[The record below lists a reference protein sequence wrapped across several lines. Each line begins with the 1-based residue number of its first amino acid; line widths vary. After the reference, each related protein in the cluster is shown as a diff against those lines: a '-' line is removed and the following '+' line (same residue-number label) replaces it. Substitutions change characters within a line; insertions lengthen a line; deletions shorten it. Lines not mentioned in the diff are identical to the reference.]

1 MATLLL
7 LLIPFLLAY
16 ALAHWLHGRGRLDA
30 RKDVLAAALL
40 ALACIGYF
48 WRVIFGDSF
57 MPADGG
63 DLISFL
69 WPTYRFAAESLRA
82 GEWPLWNPHLY
93 SGAPHVADIQAGFLY
108 PPNLALFLAVPDFGA
123 RAMQGMSILHLW
135 WAGLGMYVLLRS
147 LRAPGASVTLR
158 LGEGS
163 RSASRDASAALS
175 MTRPGDASA
184 PSVSMTGPGD
194 ASAAL
199 SMTQQARGYVSRP
212 AALAA
217 GIAFAFSDPF
227 WVHFGNLN
235 LNAVASWLP
244 WVVACYVQGLEGRQ
258 VDKETGRQGEEATTN
273 RLPFTV
279 YRSLAW
285 SAAAGLLLGIAT
297 LAGHIQSTLFIGVTV
312 VLYGLFWLFFELQ
325 EPGVVARQAAL
336 RFVGNTAL
344 LAALGILIAAPVLLP
359 AIQLSQYTARAAWS
373 YQETVGYSLSPAQWI
388 GLVVP
393 GFFGRGPQLHWGLWP
408 RVEVGYIGILPLA
421 LAVLA
426 LLGRRNRHTWTF
438 LGIAAVGFLLALGI
452 YSIPHGWLSLLPG
465 FDLLR
470 APGRFVLLMS
480 FGLAALAGIGLQV
493 LLSPIGDSEA
503 WKALTRL
510 GSGLGWVSKAAAAV
524 IVPLVFAALLLTQ
537 DRDPTVYLRVAIA
550 AIAVTLA
557 VAFLWASWALV
568 AARRAGWAR
577 PRTLAAL
584 AVALI
589 FLDLASTGAY
599 NDLGDTDPSESFQQP
614 DIVAFLQQ
622 AEDSEPFRIDARTGV
637 DQLWQPNT
645 ALLYGL
651 DDVWGGDNPS
661 LFAPYE
667 RYWEGMGSRSSRLYD
682 FLNARYV
689 IARKDVALD
698 WEKFVLAFDGDPDL
712 NVYRNGTALPR
723 AFVVHEARVVSGA
736 DATEQAWAAVQDP
749 AFDPATQVVIEPGEA
764 QLPTVAPAAG
774 PETVRWLARSNNELI
789 LEVTATAPGYLVL
802 SEVWYPGWQA
812 QTVLAGQGQPGQPQP
827 VLRANSAFRAIPL
840 WQAGTQVVR
849 LRFTPPLW
857 RIGWLAAGLTLLL
870 LVTAGIVLLQ
880 LRKRR
885 SGYQPDTSGLPPA

>member
-1 MATLLL
+1 MSVL
-7 LLIPFLLAY
+7 
-16 ALAHWLHGRGRLDA
+16 ALAFVLFLTAYILAGWLHRRGRSDW
-30 RKDVLAAALL
+30 RRDVLAAGLL
-40 ALACIGYF
+40 ALACAGYF
-48 WRVIFGDSF
+48 WRVLVGDSF

-63 DLISFL
+63 DLLSFL

-82 GEWPLWNPHLY
+82 GQWPLWNPHLY

-108 PPNLALFLAVPDFGA
+108 PPNLPLFLAFPDFGA
-123 RAMQGMSILHLW
+123 LAMQGMSILHLW

-147 LRAPGASVTLR
+147 LHTQG
-158 LGEGS
+158 G
-163 RSASRDASAALS
+163 RDASPRLS
-175 MTRPGDASA
+175 MTGGE
-184 PSVSMTGPGD
+184 SMPLVGR
-194 ASAAL
+194 A
-199 SMTQQARGYVSRP
+199 

-217 GIAFAFSDPF
+217 GIAFAFSDPL

-235 LNAVASWLP
+235 LIAVASWLP
-244 WVVACYVQGLEGRQ
+244 WVLACYARALEDGKQ
-258 VDKETGRQGEEATTN
+258 EAQTSTPHAS
-273 RLPFTV
+273 RFTFHP
-279 YRSLAW
+279 SLAW
-285 SAAAGLLLGIAT
+285 AAVGGVLLGIAT

-312 VLYGLFWLFFELQ
+312 ALYGLFWLYFELQ
-325 EPGVVARQAAL
+325 EPGARLRPAAL
-336 RFVGNTAL
+336 RLLGRTAL
-344 LAALGILIAAPVLLP
+344 LAAVGMLLAAPVLLP
-359 AIQLSQYTARAAWS
+359 AVQLAQYTARAEWD
-373 YQETVGYSLSPAQWI
+373 YQQTVGYSLAPAQWI

-421 LAVLA
+421 LAALA

-438 LGIAAVGFLLALGI
+438 LGIAGAGLLLALGI

-493 LLSPIGDSEA
+493 LLSPIGDAEA

-510 GSGLGWVSKAAAAV
+510 SSGLGWVAKVAAAIV
-524 IVPLVFAALLLTQ
+524 VPLTFAALLLTQ
-537 DRDPTVYLRVAIA
+537 DRDPAVYLRVGVA
-550 AIAVTLA
+550 AIAILLA

-577 PRTLAAL
+577 PRTVAILAI
-584 AVALI
+584 ALI
-589 FLDLASTGAY
+589 FIDLASTGAY
-599 NDLGDTDPSESFQQP
+599 NDLGNNDPTASFQQP
-614 DIVAFLQQ
+614 AIAAFLQQ
-622 AEDSEPFRIDARTGV
+622 AEDGEPFRIDARTGV
-637 DQLWQPNT
+637 DQLWQPNS

-682 FLNARYV
+682 FLNARFV
-689 IARKDVALD
+689 IGRKEVELD
-698 WEKFVLAFDGDPDL
+698 WNKFELAFDGDPEL
-712 NVYRNGTALPR
+712 NVYRNREALPR
-723 AFVVHEARVVSGA
+723 AFVVHEARVASGP
-736 DATEQAWAAVQDP
+736 DAAGQAWAAVQDP
-749 AFDPATQVVIEPGEA
+749 AFDPAAQVVIEPGAA
-764 QLPTVAPAAG
+764 QLPVTAPAAG
-774 PETVRWLARSNNELI
+774 PETVRWLERSNNELA

-812 QTVLAGQGQPGQPQP
+812 ETLLAGQSQAGQPQP
-827 VLRANSAFRAIPL
+827 VLRANSTFRAIPL

-857 RIGWLAAGLTLLL
+857 RLGLAAAALTLIGLL
-870 LVTAGIVLLQ
+870 AAALIVR
-880 LRKRR
+880 RKAARG
-885 SGYQPDTSGLPPA
+885 SAP

>member
-1 MATLLL
+1 
-7 LLIPFLLAY
+7 
-16 ALAHWLHGRGRLDA
+16 
-30 RKDVLAAALL
+30 
-40 ALACIGYF
+40 
-48 WRVIFGDSF
+48 
-57 MPADGG
+57 
-63 DLISFL
+63 
-69 WPTYRFAAESLRA
+69 
-82 GEWPLWNPHLY
+82 
-93 SGAPHVADIQAGFLY
+93 
-108 PPNLALFLAVPDFGA
+108 
-123 RAMQGMSILHLW
+123 
-135 WAGLGMYVLLRS
+135 
-147 LRAPGASVTLR
+147 
-158 LGEGS
+158 
-163 RSASRDASAALS
+163 
-175 MTRPGDASA
+175 MTRTID
-184 PSVSMTGPGD
+184 V
-194 ASAAL
+194 
-199 SMTQQARGYVSRP
+199 RRYVGRP

-244 WVVACYVQGLEGRQ
+244 WVVLCYHCSL
-258 VDKETGRQGEEATTN
+258 
-273 RLPFTV
+273 FTAH
-279 YRSLAW
+279 RSLAW
-285 SAAAGLLLGIAT
+285 SAAGGLLLGIAT

-325 EPGVVARQAAL
+325 EPAATARQAL
-336 RFVGNTAL
+336 FRLVGSTLL
-344 LAALGILIAAPVLLP
+344 LAVVGILIAAPVLLP
-359 AIQLSQYTARAAWS
+359 AMQLAQYTARAAWS

-438 LGIAAVGFLLALGI
+438 LGIAGVGFLLALGI

-493 LLSPIGDSEA
+493 LLSPVGDSEA

-510 GSGLGWVSKAAAAV
+510 SSGLGWVSKVAAAIV
-524 IVPLVFAALLLTQ
+524 VPLVFAALLLTQ
-537 DRDPTVYLRVAIA
+537 DRDPTVYLRVAVA
-550 AIAVTLA
+550 AIAVMLA

-599 NDLGDTDPSESFQQP
+599 NDLGNSDPTETFDQP
-614 DIVAFLQQ
+614 AIVAFLQQ
-622 AEDSEPFRIDARTGV
+622 AEGDEPFRIDARTGV

-682 FLNARYV
+682 FLNARYLV
-689 IARKDVALD
+689 GRKDVELD
-698 WEKFVLAFDGDPDL
+698 WSKFELAFDGDPDL
-712 NVYRNGTALPR
+712 NVYRNLNALPR
-723 AFVVHEARVVSGA
+723 SFMVHDARLVSGP
-736 DATEQAWAAVQDP
+736 DAGELAWATVQDP
-749 AFDPATQVVIEPGEA
+749 AFDPATQVVIEPGDA
-764 QLPTVAPAAG
+764 QLPTAAPATGSEA
-774 PETVRWLARSNNELI
+774 VRWLERSNTELA
-789 LEVTATAPGYLVL
+789 LEVTTTAPGYLVL

-812 QTVLAGQGQPGQPQP
+812 EVEIDGRVERQP

-857 RIGWLAAGLTLLL
+857 RIGLWAAGLALIL
-870 LVTAGIVLLQ
+870 LVAAAGVALLRR
-880 LRKRR
+880 RKP
-885 SGYQPDTSGLPPA
+885 GA

>member
-1 MATLLL
+1 MFVLVPVLVVF
-7 LLIPFLLAY
+7 LIIYLVAG
-16 ALAHWLHGRGRLDA
+16 WLHRRGRSDW
-30 RKDVLAAALL
+30 RKDVLAAGLL

-48 WRVIFGDSF
+48 WRVLFGDSF

-69 WPTYRFAAESLRA
+69 WPTYRFAAESLAA
-82 GEWPLWNPHLY
+82 GQWPLWNPQLY

-108 PPNLALFLAVPDFGA
+108 PPNLLLFLTQPDFGA
-123 RAMQGMSILHLW
+123 LAMQGMSILHLW

-147 LRAPGASVTLR
+147 LRLPGANRSVN
-158 LGEGS
+158 EG
-163 RSASRDASAALS
+163 RDASADLS
-175 MTRPGDASA
+175 MTVRGNPGA
-184 PSVSMTGPGD
+184 
-194 ASAAL
+194 
-199 SMTQQARGYVSRP
+199 YVGRP

-244 WVVACYVQGLEGRQ
+244 WVVACYVRGLEGRQ
-258 VDKETGRQGEEATTN
+258 VDWEPSRRDKETSRHGEEAAAHRSPILRTDEPGS
-273 RLPFTV
+273 PFTA
-279 YRSLAW
+279 YRSLGW
-285 SAAAGLLLGIAT
+285 SAAGGLLLGIAT

-325 EPGVVARQAAL
+325 ESGAAARQAVL
-336 RFVGNTAL
+336 RLVGNTAL
-344 LAALGILIAAPVLLP
+344 LAAVGILIAAPVLLP
-359 AIQLSQYTARAAWS
+359 AIQLAQYTARASWN

-388 GLVVP
+388 GLIVP

-421 LAVLA
+421 LAALA

-438 LGIAAVGFLLALGI
+438 LGIAGAGFLLALGI

-470 APGRFVLLMS
+470 APGRFVLLLS
-480 FGLAALAGIGLQV
+480 FGLAALAGIGFQV
-493 LLSPIGDSEA
+493 LLSPVGDSEA

-510 GSGLGWVSKAAAAV
+510 SSGLGWISKAAAAIV
-524 IVPLVFAALLLTQ
+524 VPLVFAALLLTQ
-537 DRDPTVYLRVAIA
+537 DRDPVVYLRVAIA
-550 AIAVTLA
+550 AIALMLA

-584 AVALI
+584 AMTLI

-599 NDLGDTDPSESFQQP
+599 NDLGDTDPTESFQQP
-614 DIVAFLQQ
+614 AIAAFLQQ
-622 AEDSEPFRIDARTGV
+622 AQDGAPFRIDARTGV

-682 FLNARYV
+682 FLNAQYLLG
-689 IARKDVALD
+689 RKDVELD
-698 WEKFVLAFDGDPDL
+698 WAKFELVFDDDPAL
-712 NVYRNGTALPR
+712 NVYRNRTALPR
-723 AFVVHEARVVSGA
+723 AFVVHDARLASGA
-736 DATEQAWAAVQDP
+736 DAVDQAWTVVQDP
-749 AFDPATQVVIEPGEA
+749 AFDPATQVVIEPGDA
-764 QLPTVAPAAG
+764 QLPNVAPAAG
-774 PETVRWLARSNNELI
+774 PDTVRWLERSNNALA

-812 QTVLAGQGQPGQPQP
+812 EVEIDGRVEDQP
-827 VLRANSAFRAIPL
+827 VLRANSAFRAVPL

-849 LRFTPPLW
+849 LRFAPSRW
-857 RIGWLAAGLTLLL
+857 RTGLLAAGLTLLVLAAVAGVAL
-870 LVTAGIVLLQ
+870 LRR
-880 LRKRR
+880 RK
-885 SGYQPDTSGLPPA
+885 

>member
-1 MATLLL
+1 M
-7 LLIPFLLAY
+7 LLIVTILFLLAY
-16 ALAHWLHGRGRLDA
+16 ALAHWLHRRGRVDA
-30 RKDVLAAALL
+30 RKDVLAAGLL

-48 WRVIFGDSF
+48 WRVIFGDSS

-69 WPTYRFAAESLRA
+69 WPTYRFAAESLAA
-82 GEWPLWNPHLY
+82 GQWPLWNPHLY
-93 SGAPHVADIQAGFLY
+93 SGAAHVADIQAGFLY

-147 LRAPGASVTLR
+147 LCL
-158 LGEGS
+158 S
-163 RSASRDASAALS
+163 RGRDASPSLS
-175 MTRPGDASA
+175 MTGREAVPLVGRA
-184 PSVSMTGPGD
+184 
-194 ASAAL
+194 
-199 SMTQQARGYVSRP
+199 

-235 LNAVASWLP
+235 LIAVASWLP
-244 WVVACYVQGLEGRQ
+244 WVVMCYHRSLFSVH
-258 VDKETGRQGEEATTN
+258 
-273 RLPFTV
+273 
-279 YRSLAW
+279 RSLAW
-285 SAAAGLLLGIAT
+285 AATGGLLLGIAT
-297 LAGHIQSTLFIGVTV
+297 LAGHIQSTLFIGVAV
-312 VLYGLFWLFFELQ
+312 VLYGLFWLYFELQ
-325 EPGVVARQAAL
+325 EPGAVVRGAVL
-336 RFVGNTAL
+336 RLVGNTAL
-344 LAALGILIAAPVLLP
+344 LALVGVLIAAPVLLP
-359 AIQLSQYTARAAWS
+359 AIQLAQYTARAAWS

-438 LGIAAVGFLLALGI
+438 LGIAAAGFLLALGI

-480 FGLAALAGIGLQV
+480 FGLAALAGAGLQV
-493 LLSPIGDSEA
+493 LLSPVGDAEA

-510 GSGLGWVSKAAAAV
+510 SSGLGWIAKAAAAIV
-524 IVPLVFAALLLTQ
+524 IPLVFAALLLTQ
-537 DRDPTVYLRVAIA
+537 DRDPTVYLRVGVA
-550 AIAVTLA
+550 AIAVLLA
-557 VAFLWASWALV
+557 VALLWASWALV
-568 AARRAGWAR
+568 AARRAGWTR

-599 NDLGDTDPSESFQQP
+599 NDLSSSDPTQSFEQP
-614 DIVAFLQQ
+614 ALVDFLQQ
-622 AEDSEPFRIDARTGV
+622 AEDGEPFRIDARTGV

-651 DDVWGGDNPS
+651 EDVWGGDNPS

-667 RYWEGMGSRSSRLYD
+667 RYWEGMGSRSSGLYD
-682 FLNARYV
+682 FLNAQFL
-689 IARKDVALD
+689 IGRKDVELD
-698 WEKFVLAFDGDPDL
+698 WGKFELAFDGDPDL
-712 NVYRNGTALPR
+712 NVYRNRTALPR
-723 AFVVHEARVVSGA
+723 AFVVHEARVASGA
-736 DATEQAWAAVQDP
+736 DADELAWAAVQDP
-749 AFDPATQVVIEPGEA
+749 AFDPATQVVIEPGDA
-764 QLPTVAPAAG
+764 QLPVTAPTAG
-774 PETVRWLARSNNELI
+774 PETVRWLERSNNELV

-812 QTVLAGQGQPGQPQP
+812 QTVLAGQSQPGQPQP
-827 VLRANSAFRAIPL
+827 VLRANSTFRAIPL

-857 RIGWLAAGLTLLL
+857 RIGLLAAALTLIA
-870 LVTAGIVLLQ
+870 LVAAAGIALFRR
-880 LRKRR
+880 RKQRM
-885 SGYQPDTSGLPPA
+885 

>member
-1 MATLLL
+1 
-7 LLIPFLLAY
+7 
-16 ALAHWLHGRGRLDA
+16 
-30 RKDVLAAALL
+30 
-40 ALACIGYF
+40 
-48 WRVIFGDSF
+48 
-57 MPADGG
+57 
-63 DLISFL
+63 
-69 WPTYRFAAESLRA
+69 
-82 GEWPLWNPHLY
+82 
-93 SGAPHVADIQAGFLY
+93 
-108 PPNLALFLAVPDFGA
+108 PNLALFLASSDFGA
-123 RAMQGMSILHLW
+123 RAMEGMSILHLW

-147 LRAPGASVTLR
+147 LRP
-158 LGEGS
+158 S
-163 RSASRDASAALS
+163 RGRDASPSLS
-175 MTRPGDASA
+175 MTGREAVHLVGRA
-184 PSVSMTGPGD
+184 
-194 ASAAL
+194 
-199 SMTQQARGYVSRP
+199 

-244 WVVACYVQGLEGRQ
+244 WVVACYARALEGSQVGKETSRQ
-258 VDKETGRQGEEATTN
+258 VDKQTGEEITGH
-273 RLPFTV
+273 
-279 YRSLAW
+279 RSPITDHRMLAW
-285 SAAAGLLLGIAT
+285 SAIGGLLLGIAT

-325 EPGVVARQAAL
+325 EPGIAARRVVL
-336 RFVGNTAL
+336 RLVGNTAL
-344 LAALGILIAAPVLLP
+344 LAVVGILIAAPVLLP
-359 AIQLSQYTARAAWS
+359 AIQLTQYTARASWS

-426 LLGRRNRHTWTF
+426 VLGRRNRHTWTF

-480 FGLAALAGIGLQV
+480 FGLAALAGVGLQV

-503 WKALTRL
+503 WKAVTRL
-510 GSGLGWVSKAAAAV
+510 SSGLGWVSKAAAV
-524 IVPLVFAALLLTQ
+524 VVVPLVFAALLLTQ
-537 DRDPTVYLRVAIA
+537 DRDPTVYLRVGVA
-550 AIAVTLA
+550 AIAVMLA
-557 VAFLWASWALV
+557 IAFLWASWALV

-599 NDLGDTDPSESFQQP
+599 NDLGNNDPSESFQQP
-614 DIVAFLQQ
+614 AIVAFLQQ
-622 AEDSEPFRIDARTGV
+622 ADDGEPFRIDARTGV

-667 RYWEGMGSRSSRLYD
+667 RYWEGMGSRSSGLYD
-682 FLNARYV
+682 FLNARYLLG
-689 IARKDVALD
+689 RKDIELD
-698 WEKFVLAFDGDPDL
+698 WSKFELAFDGDPDL
-712 NVYRNGTALPR
+712 NVYRNLTALPR
-723 AFVVHEARVVSGA
+723 AQIIHDARLVSGP
-736 DATEQAWAAVQDP
+736 DAIEQAWAAVQDP
-749 AFDPATQVVIEPGEA
+749 TFDPAAQVVIEPGEA
-764 QLPTVAPAAG
+764 QLPTTAPATG
-774 PETVRWLARSNNELI
+774 LETVRWLQRSGNELA
-789 LEVTATAPGYLVL
+789 LEVTTTAPGYLVL

-812 QTVLAGQGQPGQPQP
+812 ETEIDGRVEDQP
-827 VLRANSAFRAIPL
+827 VLRANSTFRAIPL
-840 WQAGTQVVR
+840 WQAGTHVVR
-849 LRFTPPLW
+849 LRFAPPLW
-857 RIGWLAAGLTLLL
+857 RIGLLAVGLTGLVLAA
-870 LVTAGIVLLQ
+870 VGIVF
-880 LRKRR
+880 LRRR
-885 SGYQPDTSGLPPA
+885 AARE

>member
-7 LLIPFLLAY
+7 VLILFLLTY
-16 ALAHWLHGRGRLDA
+16 ALAHWLHRRGRFDA
-30 RKDVLAAALL
+30 RKDVLAAGLL

-48 WRVIFGDSF
+48 WRILFGDSF

-69 WPTYRFAAESLRA
+69 WPAYRFAAESLR
-82 GEWPLWNPHLY
+82 GGDWPLWNPHLY
-93 SGAPHVADIQAGFLY
+93 SGAPHVADSQAGFLY

-123 RAMQGMSILHLW
+123 LAMQGMSILHLW

-147 LRAPGASVTLR
+147 LRTHAG
-158 LGEGS
+158 
-163 RSASRDASAALS
+163 RDASPSLS
-175 MTRPGDASA
+175 MTGGEAMPLVGRDAS
-184 PSVSMTGPGD
+184 PSLSMTGGEATPLVGR
-194 ASAAL
+194 A
-199 SMTQQARGYVSRP
+199 

-217 GIAFAFSDPF
+217 GIAFAFSDPL
-227 WVHFGNLN
+227 WIHFGNLN
-235 LNAVASWLP
+235 LIAVASWLP
-244 WVVACYVQGLEGRQ
+244 WVVACYARALEGRQ
-258 VDKETGRQGEEATTN
+258 ADKEAVRQGEEAGEDGT
-273 RLPFTV
+273 PFIV
-279 YRSLAW
+279 HRSSFIDFRSLIW
-285 SAAAGLLLGIAT
+285 AAAGGVLLGIAT
-297 LAGHIQSTLFIGVTV
+297 LAGHIQTTLFIGVVV
-312 VLYGLFWLFFELQ
+312 VLYGLFWLYFELQ
-325 EPGVVARQAAL
+325 EPGVEWRRATIRLAI
-336 RFVGNTAL
+336 NTAV
-344 LAALGILIAAPVLLP
+344 LAGIGILIAAPVLLP
-359 AIQLSQYTARAAWS
+359 AVQLSQYR
-373 YQETVGYSLSPAQWI
+373 
-388 GLVVP
+388 
-393 GFFGRGPQLHWGLWP
+393 PQLHWGLWP

-470 APGRFVLLMS
+470 APGRFVLLLS

-493 LLSPIGDSEA
+493 LLSPVGDSAA

-510 GSGLGWVSKAAAAV
+510 SSGLGWVSKAAAAV
-524 IVPLVFAALLLTQ
+524 VVPLVFAALLLTQ
-537 DRDPTVYLRVAIA
+537 DRDPTVYLRVGVA
-550 AIAVTLA
+550 AIAVLLA
-557 VAFLWASWALV
+557 MAFLWASWALV

-589 FLDLASTGAY
+589 FIDLASTGAY
-599 NDLGDTDPSESFQQP
+599 NDLSGSDPTHSFEQP
-614 DIVAFLQQ
+614 AIVAFLQQ
-622 AEDSEPFRIDARTGV
+622 ENDGQPFRIDARTGV

-661 LFAPYE
+661 LFDPYE
-667 RYWEGMGSRSSRLYD
+667 RYWEGIGSRSSRLYD
-682 FLNARYV
+682 FLNARYLV
-689 IARKDVALD
+689 GRKDVELD
-698 WEKFVLAFDGDPDL
+698 WDKFELAFDGDPDL
-712 NVYRNGTALPR
+712 NVYRNKTVLPR
-723 AFVVHEARVVSGA
+723 AVVVHEARVATGT
-736 DATEQAWAAVQDP
+736 DAAERAWAAVQDP
-749 AFDPATQVVIEPGEA
+749 TFDPATQVVIEPGDA
-764 QLPTVAPAAG
+764 QLPVTAPAAG
-774 PETVRWLARSNNELI
+774 PETVRWLARASNEMA

-812 QTVLAGQGQPGQPQP
+812 QTVLAGQSQAGQPQP

-857 RIGWLAAGLTLLL
+857 RIGLLAAGLTLIALAAAAGVALL
-870 LVTAGIVLLQ
+870 RR
-880 LRKRR
+880 RKLSR
-885 SGYQPDTSGLPPA
+885 

>member
-1 MATLLL
+1 MLLAI
-7 LLIPFLLAY
+7 LIPFLLAY
-16 ALAHWLHGRGRLDA
+16 ALAHWLSRRGRVDA

-40 ALACIGYF
+40 ALACVGYF
-48 WRVIFGDSF
+48 WRVLFGDSF

-63 DLISFL
+63 DLLSFL
-69 WPTYRFAAESLRA
+69 WPTYRFAAESLRT
-82 GEWPLWNPHLY
+82 GQWPLWNPHLY

-123 RAMQGMSILHLW
+123 RAMEGMSIVHLW

-147 LRAPGASVTLR
+147 LRAPRG
-158 LGEGS
+158 
-163 RSASRDASAALS
+163 RDASPSLS
-175 MTRPGDASA
+175 MTGREAA
-184 PSVSMTGPGD
+184 PLVGR
-194 ASAAL
+194 A
-199 SMTQQARGYVSRP
+199 

-217 GIAFAFSDPF
+217 GIAFAFSDPL

-235 LNAVASWLP
+235 LIAVASWLP
-244 WVVACYVQGLEGRQ
+244 WVVACYHRSL
-258 VDKETGRQGEEATTN
+258 
-273 RLPFTV
+273 FTV
-279 YRSLAW
+279 HRPLAW
-285 SAAAGLLLGIAT
+285 AAAGGLLLGMAT

-312 VLYGLFWLFFELQ
+312 ALYGLFWLFFELQ
-325 EPGVVARQAAL
+325 EPGVAVRQAVL
-336 RFVGNTAL
+336 RLVGNTAL
-344 LAALGILIAAPVLLP
+344 LAAVGILIAAPVLLP
-359 AIQLSQYTARAAWS
+359 AIQLAQYTARAAWS

-426 LLGRRNRHTWTF
+426 ILGRRNRHTWTF

-470 APGRFVLLMS
+470 APGRFVLLLS

-493 LLSPIGDSEA
+493 LLSPIGDSEV
-503 WKALTRL
+503 WKALARL
-510 GSGLGWVSKAAAAV
+510 SSGLGWVSKVAAAV
-524 IVPLVFAALLLTQ
+524 VVPLVFAALLLTQ
-537 DRDPTVYLRVAIA
+537 DRDPMVYLRVAIA
-550 AIAVTLA
+550 AIAVMLA

-577 PRTLAAL
+577 PRTVAAL

-599 NDLGDTDPSESFQQP
+599 NDLGNNDPTETFDQP
-614 DIVAFLQQ
+614 AIAAFLQQ
-622 AEDSEPFRIDARTGV
+622 AEGDEPFRIDARTGS

-667 RYWEGMGSRSSRLYD
+667 RYWEGMGSRSTPLYD
-682 FLNARYV
+682 FLNARYL
-689 IARKDVALD
+689 IGRKDVELD
-698 WEKFVLAFDGDPDL
+698 WDKFELAFDGDSDL
-712 NVYRNGTALPR
+712 NVYRNRTALPR
-723 AFVVHEARVVSGA
+723 AFVVHDALVAGGA
-736 DATEQAWAAVQDP
+736 DTTELAWAAVQDP
-749 AFDPATQVVIEPGEA
+749 AFDPATQVVIESGNT
-764 QLPTVAPAAG
+764 QLPMIAPAAG
-774 PETVRWLARSNNELI
+774 PETVRWLERSNNEMA
-789 LEVTATAPGYLVL
+789 LEVTTTAPGYLVL

-812 QTVLAGQGQPGQPQP
+812 ETEIDGRIERQP
-827 VLRANSAFRAIPL
+827 VLRANTTFRAIPL
-840 WQAGTQVVR
+840 WQTGTHVVR

-857 RIGWLAAGLTLLL
+857 RIGLLAAGLTLIA
-870 LVTAGIVLLQ
+870 LVAAAGVVLVRR
-880 LRKRR
+880 RK
-885 SGYQPDTSGLPPA
+885 PHA

>member
-1 MATLLL
+1 M
-7 LLIPFLLAY
+7 LLIVLILFLLAY
-16 ALAHWLHGRGRLDA
+16 ALAHWLHRRRRFDA
-30 RKDVLAAALL
+30 RKDVLAAGLL

-82 GEWPLWNPHLY
+82 GDWPLWNLHLY

-108 PPNLALFLAVPDFGA
+108 PPNLALFLAVPDFGV
-123 RAMQGMSILHLW
+123 RAMEGMSILHLW

-147 LRAPGASVTLR
+147 LRAPGGAKQHAN
-158 LGEGS
+158 GHG
-163 RSASRDASAALS
+163 DASAAPSAASGQALS
-175 MTRPGDASA
+175 MTRTDE
-184 PSVSMTGPGD
+184 
-194 ASAAL
+194 
-199 SMTQQARGYVSRP
+199 ARGYVGRP

-244 WVVACYVQGLEGRQ
+244 WVVACYARALEGSQVGKETSRQ
-258 VDKETGRQGEEATTN
+258 VDKQTGEEITGH
-273 RLPFTV
+273 
-279 YRSLAW
+279 RSPITDHRMLAW
-285 SAAAGLLLGIAT
+285 SAIGGLLLGVAT

-312 VLYGLFWLFFELQ
+312 ALYGLFWLFFELQ
-325 EPGVVARQAAL
+325 EPGVAARWAVL
-336 RFVGNTAL
+336 RLVGNTAL
-344 LAALGILIAAPVLLP
+344 LAAVGVLIAAPALLP
-359 AIQLSQYTARAAWS
+359 AIQLAQYTARAAWS

-426 LLGRRNRHTWTF
+426 ILGRRNRHTWTF

-470 APGRFVLLMS
+470 APGRFVLLLS
-480 FGLAALAGIGLQV
+480 FGLAALAGVGLQV
-493 LLSPIGDSEA
+493 LLSPVGDSEA

-510 GSGLGWVSKAAAAV
+510 SSGLGWISKAAAV
-524 IVPLVFAALLLTQ
+524 VVVPLVFAALLLTQ
-537 DRDPTVYLRVAIA
+537 DRDPTVYLRVGVA
-550 AIAVTLA
+550 AIAVLLA
-557 VAFLWASWALV
+557 VALLWASWALV
-568 AARRAGWAR
+568 AARRAGWVR
-577 PRTLAAL
+577 PRTVAAL
-584 AVALI
+584 AIALI

-599 NDLGDTDPSESFQQP
+599 NDLGDNDPTGTFDQP
-614 DIVAFLQQ
+614 AIVAFLQQ
-622 AEDSEPFRIDARTGV
+622 AEDGEPFRIDARTGV

-645 ALLYGL
+645 ALLYYL

-682 FLNARYV
+682 FLNARYLLGS
-689 IARKDVALD
+689 KDVELD
-698 WEKFVLAFDGDPDL
+698 WDKFELAFDGDPNL
-712 NVYRNGTALPR
+712 NVYHNRTALPR
-723 AFVVHEARVVSGA
+723 AFVVHDASVASGA
-736 DATEQAWAAVQDP
+736 DAGEQAWAAVQDP
-749 AFDPATQVVIEPGEA
+749 AFDPAVQVVIEPDDA
-764 QLPTVAPAAG
+764 QLPVTAPAAG
-774 PETVRWLARSNNELI
+774 PETVRWLERSNNELV
-789 LEVTATAPGYLVL
+789 LEVTATTPGYLVL

-812 QTVLAGQGQPGQPQP
+812 EVEIDDRVEDQP
-827 VLRANSAFRAIPL
+827 VLRANSAFRAVPL
-840 WQAGTQVVR
+840 WETGTQVVR
-849 LRFTPPLW
+849 LRFAPPLW
-857 RIGWLAAGLTLLL
+857 RIGLLASGLTLLVLAGVGVML
-870 LVTAGIVLLQ
+870 L
-880 LRKRR
+880 RR
-885 SGYQPDTSGLPPA
+885 SK

>member
-1 MATLLL
+1 MLLIAT
-7 LLIPFLLAY
+7 IPFLLAY
-16 ALAHWLHGRGRLDA
+16 ALAHWLHSRGRIDA
-30 RKDVLAAALL
+30 RKDVLAAGLL

-63 DLISFL
+63 DLLSFL

-93 SGAPHVADIQAGFLY
+93 GGAPHVADIQAGFLY

-123 RAMQGMSILHLW
+123 RAMEGMSILHLW
-135 WAGLGMYVLLRS
+135 WAGLGMYALLRS
-147 LRAPGASVTLR
+147 LRSLHGR
-158 LGEGS
+158 
-163 RSASRDASAALS
+163 
-175 MTRPGDASA
+175 DASA
-184 PSVSMTGPGD
+184 PSVSMTGE
-194 ASAAL
+194 
-199 SMTQQARGYVSRP
+199 TRHYVGRP

-217 GIAFAFSDPF
+217 GVAFAFSDPL
-227 WVHFGNLN
+227 WIHFGNLN
-235 LNAVASWLP
+235 LIAVASWLP
-244 WVVACYVQGLEGRQ
+244 WVVACYHRSLFTARLSSEPASQGH
-258 VDKETGRQGEEATTN
+258 
-273 RLPFTV
+273 
-279 YRSLAW
+279 RSLAW
-285 SAAAGLLLGIAT
+285 SALGGLLLGIAT

-312 VLYGLFWLFFELQ
+312 VLYGLFWLYFELQ
-325 EPGVVARQAAL
+325 EPGAVLKEVVL
-336 RFVGNTAL
+336 RLMGNTAL
-344 LAALGILIAAPVLLP
+344 LAVVGILIAAPVLLP
-359 AIQLSQYTARAAWS
+359 AIQLSQYTARAGWD
-373 YQETVGYSLSPAQWI
+373 YQQTVGYSLSPAQWI

-426 LLGRRNRHTWTF
+426 ILGRRNRHTWTF

-470 APGRFVLLMS
+470 APGRFVLLLS
-480 FGLAALAGIGLQV
+480 FGLAALAGVGLQV

-510 GSGLGWVSKAAAAV
+510 SSGLGWTSKAAALIV
-524 IVPLVFAALLLTQ
+524 VPLTFAALLLTQ

-550 AIAVTLA
+550 AIAVMLA

-584 AVALI
+584 AIALI

-599 NDLGDTDPSESFQQP
+599 NDLGNNDPTKTFEQP
-614 DIVAFLQQ
+614 AIVAFLQQ
-622 AEDSEPFRIDARTGV
+622 ENDGQPFRIDARTGV

-645 ALLYGL
+645 ALLHGL

-661 LFAPYE
+661 LFDPYE
-667 RYWEGMGSRSSRLYD
+667 RYWEGMGSRSAPLYD
-682 FLNARYV
+682 FLNARFL
-689 IARKDVALD
+689 IGRKDVELD
-698 WEKFVLAFDGDPDL
+698 WDKFELAFDGDPDL
-712 NVYRNGTALPR
+712 NVYRNKTALPR
-723 AFVVHEARVVSGA
+723 AVVVHEARVAAGT
-736 DATEQAWAAVQDP
+736 DAAEQAWAAVQDP
-749 AFDPATQVVIEPGEA
+749 TFDPATQVVIEPGDA
-764 QLPTVAPAAG
+764 QLPVSAPAAG
-774 PETVRWLARSNNELI
+774 PETVRWLARSTNELV
-789 LEVTATAPGYLVL
+789 LEVTTTAPGYLVL

-812 QTVLAGQGQPGQPQP
+812 QTVLAGQSQSGQPQP

-840 WQAGTQVVR
+840 WQAGTHVVR

-857 RIGWLAAGLTLLL
+857 RIGLLAAGLTLLAL
-870 LVTAGIVLLQ
+870 AAAAGVALF
-880 LRKRR
+880 RR
-885 SGYQPDTSGLPPA
+885 RTPHA

>member
-1 MATLLL
+1 
-7 LLIPFLLAY
+7 
-16 ALAHWLHGRGRLDA
+16 
-30 RKDVLAAALL
+30 
-40 ALACIGYF
+40 
-48 WRVIFGDSF
+48 
-57 MPADGG
+57 
-63 DLISFL
+63 
-69 WPTYRFAAESLRA
+69 
-82 GEWPLWNPHLY
+82 
-93 SGAPHVADIQAGFLY
+93 
-108 PPNLALFLAVPDFGA
+108 
-123 RAMQGMSILHLW
+123 
-135 WAGLGMYVLLRS
+135 
-147 LRAPGASVTLR
+147 
-158 LGEGS
+158 
-163 RSASRDASAALS
+163 
-175 MTRPGDASA
+175 MTRTND
-184 PSVSMTGPGD
+184 V
-194 ASAAL
+194 
-199 SMTQQARGYVSRP
+199 RHYVGRP

-244 WVVACYVQGLEGRQ
+244 WVVLFYHCSL
-258 VDKETGRQGEEATTN
+258 
-273 RLPFTV
+273 FTV
-279 YRSLAW
+279 HRSLAW
-285 SAAAGLLLGIAT
+285 SATGGLLLGIAT
-297 LAGHIQSTLFIGVTV
+297 LAGHIQSTLFIGVAV

-325 EPGVVARQAAL
+325 EPGATARQAL
-336 RFVGNTAL
+336 IRLVGNTAL
-344 LAALGILIAAPVLLP
+344 LAAVGILTAAPVLLP
-359 AIQLSQYTARAAWS
+359 AIQLAQYTARAAWS

-438 LGIAAVGFLLALGI
+438 LGIAGVGFLLALGI

-470 APGRFVLLMS
+470 APGRFVLLLS

-493 LLSPIGDSEA
+493 LLSPVGDSEA

-510 GSGLGWVSKAAAAV
+510 SSGLGWVSKAAAAIV
-524 IVPLVFAALLLTQ
+524 VPLVFAALLLTQ

-550 AIAVTLA
+550 AIAVMLA

-589 FLDLASTGAY
+589 FIDLASTGAY
-599 NDLGDTDPSESFQQP
+599 NDLGDTDPTESFQQP
-614 DIVAFLQQ
+614 AIVAFLQQ
-622 AEDSEPFRIDARTGV
+622 AEDGEPFRIDARTGV

-682 FLNARYV
+682 FLNARYLV
-689 IARKDVALD
+689 GSKDVELD
-698 WEKFVLAFDGDPDL
+698 WEKFELAFDGDPDL
-712 NVYRNGTALPR
+712 NVYRNLTALPR
-723 AFVVHEARVVSGA
+723 AFVVHEARVASGA
-736 DATEQAWAAVQDP
+736 DADELAWAAVQDP
-749 AFDPATQVVIEPGEA
+749 GFDPATQVVIEPGDA
-764 QLPTVAPAAG
+764 QLPVTAPAAG
-774 PETVRWLARSNNELI
+774 SETVSWLERSNNELV
-789 LEVTATAPGYLVL
+789 LEVTTMAPGYLVL

-812 QTVLAGQGQPGQPQP
+812 EVEIDGRVEDQP
-827 VLRANSAFRAIPL
+827 VLRANSAFRAVPL

-857 RIGWLAAGLTLLL
+857 RIGLLASSLTLLVLAGVGVML
-870 LVTAGIVLLQ
+870 L
-880 LRKRR
+880 RR
-885 SGYQPDTSGLPPA
+885 SR